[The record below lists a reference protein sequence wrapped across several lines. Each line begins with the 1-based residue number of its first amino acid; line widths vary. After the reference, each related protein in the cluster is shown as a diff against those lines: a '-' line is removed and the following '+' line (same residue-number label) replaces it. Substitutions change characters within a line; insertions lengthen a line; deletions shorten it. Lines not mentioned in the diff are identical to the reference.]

1 MKSLF
6 VLLFVG
12 AIWMSQPNG
21 LSGAEIVTIAGTGED
36 GYAGDGG
43 PALRAS
49 LSQPFGIEFGPD
61 GNLYFCDFSNH
72 CVRRI
77 DSATGI
83 ITTVAGTGRQSG
95 HGGDGGPATKAL
107 FHEPHE
113 ARFDR
118 AGNFYVSDTKGHFVR
133 RVDGKT
139 NVITSVAG
147 TGAAGFS
154 GDGGPAAKAELNLPI
169 SILLEADGSV
179 LICDIKNNR
188 IRKID
193 PTSALISTIG
203 GNGEGK
209 PVIDGAKLLETPIHG
224 PRSLAVDPNQDLILI
239 LREGNSVYRINKK
252 TQTLHHIAGTGK
264 QGYSGD
270 GGDARQALF
279 GGPKGVAVDKQ
290 GNILICD
297 TENHVIR
304 IIDPATGKIDTLIGN
319 GRAGDGPDGD
329 LRRCQLNRPHGIFVN
344 SDGAIYIGDSGNHKI
359 RKVVR

>member
-1 MKSLF
+1 MKSIF
-6 VLLFVG
+6 ALLFVG
-12 AIWMSQPNG
+12 AVWMSQPNG
-21 LSGAEIVTIAGTGED
+21 LIGAEIVTIAGTGQD
-36 GYAGDGG
+36 GYSGDGG
-43 PALRAS
+43 PATNAS

-77 DSATGI
+77 DQATQI

-113 ARFDR
+113 VRFDR

-133 RVDGKT
+133 RIDGKT

-147 TGAAGFS
+147 TGTAGFS

-169 SILLEADGSV
+169 SILLEPDGSI

-188 IRKID
+188 IRQID
-193 PTSALISTIG
+193 ASSGLISTVAG
-203 GNGEGK
+203 TGEGK
-209 PVIDGAKLLETPIHG
+209 PVIDGSRLLETPIYG
-224 PRSLAVDPNQDLILI
+224 PRSLAVDPIHDLILI
-239 LREGNSVYRINKK
+239 LREGNSVYRINTK

-270 GGDARQALF
+270 GGDARLALF

-290 GNILICD
+290 GNVLICD

-304 IIDPATGKIDTLIGN
+304 IIDWSTGKIDTLIGN
-319 GRAGDGPDGD
+319 GQAGDGPDGD

-344 SDGAIYIGDSGNHKI
+344 ADGAIYIGDSGNHKI
-359 RKVVR
+359 RKVIR